1 MQYVKLI
8 TVGDVLL
15 VGLLNSWKSPSN
27 VKDRLQV
34 NFLRLILNEKYSEKI
49 SAWLTRQNE
58 YYNGNTSS
66 YK

>member
-1 MQYVKLI
+1 
-8 TVGDVLL
+8 LL